1 MEKAVLRPRKARIDE
16 MRKKKMKKRNVQL
29 ATVTVAA
36 AVTASSIGLGG
47 KEAKASAGMYEV
59 EKGDTLYR
67 ISKDFD
73 LTVQQLKEM
82 NDLHSDKIFPGQKL
96 EVPTEYHTT
105 ETFLQHAAI
114 YTVVPG
120 DTLWSIADR
129 YGVPVSELKSL
140 NHLQND
146 MVLIHQRLIIME
158 DIAVQSAKII
168 GAADNFTVEFQAGGR
183 HFALKVP
190 YGTAQEYQR
199 LAGKTVIV
207 THKNG
212 SVINIQK

>member
-16 MRKKKMKKRNVQL
+16 TRKKKMRIRNTKL

-36 AVTASSIGLGG
+36 AVTASAIGLGG
-47 KEAKASAGMYEV
+47 KEAKASAGTYEV

-168 GAADNFTVEFQAGGR
+168 GAADNFTVEFQTGGR

>member
-1 MEKAVLRPRKARIDE
+1 MGKAVLRPRKARIE
-16 MRKKKMKKRNVQL
+16 EKREKKRRKRNAQL

-47 KEAKASAGMYEV
+47 KEANASAGKYVV

-67 ISKDFD
+67 ISKDYD

-82 NDLHSDKIFPGQKL
+82 NELVSDKIFPGQEL
-96 EVPTEYHTT
+96 DVPTEFHTT
-105 ETFLQHAAI
+105 ESFLQHAAI

-129 YGVPVSELKSL
+129 YSVPVSELKRI
-140 NHLQND
+140 NHLSSN

-158 DIAVQSAKII
+158 DIAVQSAKIV
-168 GAADNFTVEFQAGGR
+168 GAADNFTIEFQSGSR

-212 SVINIQK
+212 AVVNIQK